1 MIAAVNPSSN
11 GFGGGVLATAGRPTA
26 VGGSFASPGTAAGT
40 PPGVPNSSIIEAR
53 NNRGSNVQVPY
64 ARLVPMHNRE
74 NMHAEAL
81 AKRSGNDNL
90 KDVRI
95 QGNQLEYDGLHQGE
109 LAWILGRRFK
119 SAVNDDYAQGTN
131 DGTIDEFSALERYSH
146 QAFAGLGTGVDR
158 MQRLASTGW
167 VEALFESRLGNARI
181 GLHNVLLDSPYA
193 KAMDSSVQPF
203 TQYLVGASV
212 LHCPDIAWWRA
223 NIETKDPLK
232 QVAERR
238 AQGINIIDTSPFLRG
253 VQVNSDMCR
262 FNEGDMSRN
271 QGDVLSM
278 SVLETE
284 LRRRNIMDW
293 TPDGIVL
300 SKLESPT
307 DEPMK
312 STEIDARQA
321 QLFNVGVQG
330 PSITKSWT
338 SDVKNTRLEV
348 QPMDKVF
355 IAVVATLSYRV
366 SETGKGKYEELQN
379 KQQLL
384 INALK
389 EQHKATAEGIDAAKL
404 AVITAINNVNGAANA
419 LRGAI
424 GVEGE
429 EPDYDEAT
437 LAVKTLSGAIKGLKS
452 DPTASAAAI
461 VAKENALAIA
471 TAKLDKCWKRPDDS
485 EITTIKERSNEVR
498 TNTKVVSKA
507 YLTNFRLMRTTSSH
521 MATYSYYKEN
531 DEHSRLGLKM
541 GPITGGN
548 DNFSQVRD
556 VIVGGWCVGTV
567 ADSAASRSTIGFQT
581 VKSHPTSMAINVN
594 VNVQWW
600 GGDKMYKHYH
610 DAGGLVMTRGKKRRD
625 DAKTPGE
632 DDDAIP
638 LPGAM
643 VDPPNPAVSLSLDG
657 TGGGPFI
664 PPMSNER
671 SVRARA
677 DVTGGAGTSGAPR
690 PGGSRRA

>member
-1 MIAAVNPSSN
+1 
-11 GFGGGVLATAGRPTA
+11 
-26 VGGSFASPGTAAGT
+26 
-40 PPGVPNSSIIEAR
+40 
-53 NNRGSNVQVPY
+53 
-64 ARLVPMHNRE
+64 MHNRE

-81 AKRSGNDNL
+81 ATRNKNKNF

-95 QGNQLEYDGLHQGE
+95 QSGQLEYDGLHQGE

-119 SAVNDDYAQGTN
+119 TSVDNNNIDQGGQGDDTGKIN
-131 DGTIDEFSALERYSH
+131 EFSDVQRYSH

-167 VEALFESRLGNARI
+167 VEALFASRLGNAKI
-181 GLHNVLLDSPYA
+181 GLHNVRLDSQYA
-193 KAMDSSVQPF
+193 KAMDSGVNPF
-203 TQYLVGASV
+203 TQYLAGASV

-223 NIETKDPLK
+223 KIDGSENALK
-232 QVAERR
+232 QIGIDKKMINGEPNKGRR

-262 FNEGDMSRN
+262 FDDGDMTRN
-271 QGDVLSM
+271 QGDVLSV

-330 PSITKSWT
+330 PCITKSWT

-366 SETGKGKYEELQN
+366 DDTLNAYYKDLFDA
-379 KQQLL
+379 QQVLL
-384 INALK
+384 NRLC
-389 EQHKATAEGIDAAKL
+389 EQRQAAKKSADTTVADK
-404 AVITAINNVNGAANA
+404 AVNDATDGVVSARDTLHLKINDAEEPEYDEIAREVKKLQDELDKMVKGDS
-419 LRGAI
+419 GWKDK
-424 GVEGE
+424 EGE
-429 EPDYDEAT
+429 
-437 LAVKTLSGAIKGLKS
+437 L
-452 DPTASAAAI
+452 AAA
-461 VAKENALAIA
+461 
-471 TAKLDKCWKRPDDS
+471 TSKLNKCFEHTDKDG
-485 EITTIKERSNEVR
+485 ITLTRIQGESNDVR
-498 TNTKVVSKA
+498 INKKVVSNA

-521 MATYSYYKEN
+521 MANYSYYKEN
-531 DEHSRLGLKM
+531 DEHSRLGLKI
-541 GPITGGN
+541 GPIRNKVVDN
-548 DNFSQVRD
+548 DSNFCQVRE

-610 DAGGLVMTRGKKRRD
+610 DAGGLVMMRGKRRKE
-625 DAKTPGE
+625 DATTSAE
-632 DDDAIP
+632 DMDAIP
-638 LPGAM
+638 TTTPGDAI
-643 VDPPNPAVSLSLDG
+643 NPTVSLSLDG
-657 TGGGPFI
+657 TDGGPFI

-690 PGGSRRA
+690 LGGSRRA